1 MARSTVGM
9 APPASRSGS
18 LRTQRM
24 VARIVGYA
32 AVAALLL
39 FTLYPFFSM
48 LITSLKPIS
57 ELFNRQLS
65 PFWVFHPTLK
75 NYRALLMETSF
86 LRWFG
91 NSLFVATLSTAISV
105 SLSTLAAYA
114 LSRLRFPGA
123 NAMSSAVFAVYLVP
137 PSLLFLPLA
146 SVVSNLGL
154 NNSLWSLIL
163 TYPTFQIPF
172 ATWLLIGYFH
182 GIPVEVEDSAR
193 VDGASRLTILRTIVV
208 PMALPG
214 LVTVTLFAFTLAW
227 GELIYALTF
236 IAQSGVMTVSLGTVT
251 QLIRGDAFFWGQL
264 MAAGLMAAVPI
275 AVAYAFLSDYY
286 IEGLT
291 AGSVK

>member
-1 MARSTVGM
+1 MTPIKPTTSRVG
-9 APPASRSGS
+9 SI
-18 LRTQRM
+18 RTQRI
-24 VARIVGYA
+24 VGRIVGYA
-32 AVAALLL
+32 AVAALLI

-48 LITSLKPIS
+48 LITSLKPVS
-57 ELFNRQLS
+57 ELFNRTLS

-75 NYRALLMETSF
+75 NYKDLLTQTSF

-91 NSLFVATLSTAISV
+91 NSLFVAVISTGISLTV
-105 SLSTLAAYA
+105 STLAAYA
-114 LSRLRFPGA
+114 LSRIRFPGA
-123 NAMSSAVFAVYLVP
+123 DVMGSAVFAVYLVP

-146 SVVSNLGL
+146 SVVAHLGL

-182 GIPVEVEDSAR
+182 GIPEEVEDSAR
-193 VDGASRLTILRTIVV
+193 VDGASRLTILRLIVV

-236 IAQSGVMTVSLGTVT
+236 ISQSMQETVSLGTVT

-275 AVAYAFLSDYY
+275 TVAYAFLSDYY

-291 AGSVK
+291 AGSIK

>member
-1 MARSTVGM
+1 MARPVARVG
-9 APPASRSGS
+9 SI
-18 LRTQRM
+18 RTQRLI
-24 VARIVGYA
+24 ARVVGYA
-32 AVAALLL
+32 AVGALLL
-39 FTLYPFFSM
+39 FTLYPFISM
-48 LITSLKPIS
+48 FITSLKPVS
-57 ELFNRQLS
+57 ELFNRNLS
-65 PFWVFHPTLK
+65 PFWVFHPTLA
-75 NYRALLMETSF
+75 NYRDLLTETSF

-91 NSLFVATLSTAISV
+91 NSIFVSVISTAISLSV
-105 SLSTLAAYA
+105 STLAAYA
-114 LSRLRFPGA
+114 LSRIRFPGA
-123 NAMSSAVFAVYLVP
+123 DAMGSAVFAVYLVP

-146 SVVSNLGL
+146 SVVSHLGL

-182 GIPVEVEDSAR
+182 GIPEEVEDSAR
-193 VDGASRLTILRTIVV
+193 VDGASRLTILRLIVV

-236 IAQSGVMTVSLGTVT
+236 ISKSVQETVSLGTVT

-264 MAAGLMAAVPI
+264 MAAGLLAAIPI

-291 AGSVK
+291 AGSIK